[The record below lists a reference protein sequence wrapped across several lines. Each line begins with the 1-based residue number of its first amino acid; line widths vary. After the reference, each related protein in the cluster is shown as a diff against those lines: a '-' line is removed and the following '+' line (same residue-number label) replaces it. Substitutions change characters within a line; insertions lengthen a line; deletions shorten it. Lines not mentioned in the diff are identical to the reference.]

1 MSFTADS
8 VTAEANA
15 QNRFVQNQP
24 AQNRQSKDPSRVAVI
39 VLGAGSGT
47 RLGEP
52 IPKAAVRVQGRT
64 LLDHA
69 LQGARESR
77 VAEHVA
83 VTVPAGCESLCPE
96 LLEDAHRAEALVT
109 VGGDTRTASVVAA
122 LDALREAE
130 IAVDYVLI
138 HDCARSFTPPEVYH
152 RVLEGLGTRVAAG
165 TVRAVIPV
173 LPVVDTIKTVDASA
187 VVTGT
192 PARSSMRAVQTPQGF
207 EVVAMILGDSWRFEV
222 AALLAAHERSRA
234 LPPEEA
240 ELLTDDAMAMEAAG
254 EPVLTV
260 AGHEDAFKVTTPM
273 DLKVARAL
281 FGGTRP

>member
-1 MSFTADS
+1 MSFTAES

-24 AQNRQSKDPSRVAVI
+24 AQNRQSKDPSRVAII

-77 VAEHVA
+77 IAEHVV

-109 VGGDTRTASVVAA
+109 VGGDTRTASVVGVDGGGGGIVMAA
-122 LDALREAE
+122 R
-130 IAVDYVLI
+130 
-138 HDCARSFTPPEVYH
+138 HRSLPAIGLQFHPESI
-152 RVLEGLGTRVAAG
+152 L
-165 TVRAVIPV
+165 
-173 LPVVDTIKTVDASA
+173 
-187 VVTGT
+187 
-192 PARSSMRAVQTPQGF
+192 TPQGP
-207 EVVAMILGDSWRFEV
+207 
-222 AALLAAHERSRA
+222 ALLRA
-234 LPPEEA
+234 ITASLA
-240 ELLTDDAMAMEAAG
+240 R
-254 EPVLTV
+254 
-260 AGHEDAFKVTTPM
+260 TP
-273 DLKVARAL
+273 
-281 FGGTRP
+281 